1 MIHFDEMTA
10 LLYLEGQLEPDRAR
24 EVYAHTA
31 ECHECADLLRAL
43 QHEGTWLREALET
56 DEESVPARLLQAPER
71 KTPWGWIAALGLS
84 AGGAYTVW
92 TGMIDPWRAQAA
104 QSGFTQSSLLTM
116 LFFSG
121 TFWKGWDAMRSLVE
135 FLSMST
141 LTIVVSW
148 VLRRHWRRLTTTA
161 GIIVG
166 AMLLVAFAL
175 SVPSASAAE
184 TEHGHPNYTL
194 AAGQT
199 VPTDLIVFAERTTID
214 GDVDGDVIAWS
225 QLVTINGHVKGDV
238 ICGGQNV
245 RINGTVDGN
254 VRAFAQSVDVIGTIG
269 RNLMTWSGETNVEDK
284 ASVGGS
290 VTFGGNDTT
299 LAGKIG
305 GDVLGMGNSLDVSG
319 TLGRDLTVRADHLN
333 VDSTADVKGRVK
345 YVGRSEPEIAQG
357 AKMGSFIKV
366 IPKHGPEYAGWHF
379 YWHRILLWGVGF
391 VFGLVLLLVVPHF
404 YADATVACKNY
415 APAAGFGLLFLFAT
429 PIAAVIACI
438 TVVGLGV
445 GIATL
450 LLYLIA
456 LYASTVFVSGF
467 IGEAILGPAIGTG
480 AAIGRLALG
489 LFILHVL
496 RVLPYVGGWI
506 LFIAMFWG
514 FGAMVMAIYK
524 RLRPQLAGGVPQP
537 MAASRA

>member
-1 MIHFDEMTA
+1 
-10 LLYLEGQLEPDRAR
+10 
-24 EVYAHTA
+24 
-31 ECHECADLLRAL
+31 
-43 QHEGTWLREALET
+43 
-56 DEESVPARLLQAPER
+56 
-71 KTPWGWIAALGLS
+71 
-84 AGGAYTVW
+84 
-92 TGMIDPWRAQAA
+92 
-104 QSGFTQSSLLTM
+104 
-116 LFFSG
+116 
-121 TFWKGWDAMRSLVE
+121 MRSLVE

-166 AMLLVAFAL
+166 AMLLATFAL
-175 SVPSASAAE
+175 AVPSTSAAE

-214 GDVDGDVIAWS
+214 GNVDGDVIAWS

-284 ASVGGS
+284 SSVGGS

-305 GDVLGMGNSLDVSG
+305 GDVLGMGHSLDVSG
-319 TLGRDLTVRADHLN
+319 TLGRDLTVRGDHLN
-333 VDSTADVKGRVK
+333 FDSTADVKGRVK

-366 IPKHGPEYAGWHF
+366 IPKQGPEYAGWHF

-391 VFGLVLLLVVPHF
+391 VFGLVLLLLIPHF

-415 APAAGFGLLFLFAT
+415 APAAGFGLLFMFAT
-429 PIAAVIACI
+429 PIAAIIACI
-438 TVVGLGV
+438 TIVGLGV
-445 GIATL
+445 GVATL

-467 IGEAILGPAIGTG
+467 IGEVILGPAIGTG
-480 AAIGRLALG
+480 AMIGRLALG

-524 RLRPQLAGGVPQP
+524 RLRPQLAGGLPQP